1 MEITQAQARTM
12 LFFMSVTDNETR
24 LCSRDL
30 AWAVELAKFA
40 EMDAVAI
47 ANWQRRHDEEKE
59 EEDYYDDPMPEE

>member
-1 MEITQAQARTM
+1 MEITKNEARGI

-40 EMDAVAI
+40 EIDEVAI
-47 ANWQRRHDEEKE
+47 ANWQKRHDEEKE
-59 EEDYYDDPMPEE
+59 EED